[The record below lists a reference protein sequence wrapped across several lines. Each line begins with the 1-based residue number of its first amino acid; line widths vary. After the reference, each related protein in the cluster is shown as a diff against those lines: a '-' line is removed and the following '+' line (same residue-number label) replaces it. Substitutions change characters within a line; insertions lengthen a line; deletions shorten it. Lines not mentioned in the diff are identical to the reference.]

1 MEQKARPATFKSLSP
16 EVSFRVP
23 ANFTLNRI
31 PRWAWRTSGVVGL
44 LVLAIVLFAILFD
57 WNLLRGPIAREAAA
71 ISHRPVRIDGDLK
84 VHLLSWTPTATAER
98 VFVGNPAWTQGG
110 KLADVG
116 RLTVSIR
123 LLPLL
128 VGRVELP
135 LLDLERPDISLLRD
149 AEGRASW
156 RANPNDQTPLKLPPI
171 EHFIVNGGH
180 LRLVDQK
187 KSLVLSGTIQSQ
199 ETAAR
204 TGAAPAGAFELL
216 GQGTINDDPF
226 SLHITGGPLLNVR
239 RDRPYPFDADL
250 HAGATH
256 VLAHGVLPKPF
267 DFGQIDTALSV
278 SGANLADLS
287 YLTTLA
293 LPETP
298 PYVLHG
304 RLARAGQIYRFS
316 QLAGR
321 VGESDLEG
329 GFTVDH
335 TGPRPDLKADLRS
348 RKLNYKDLGSLVGAP
363 PPSARVTPLQK
374 AEAARLKAEDRFLP
388 DATLNVSRVRKM
400 DAVVHYSA
408 DAVTAPDNLP
418 LRQVRLTLILDHG
431 VMSFDPVSF
440 ILPHGE
446 LSGKIHIDARGAVP
460 RSDIDL
466 KVVNIHLEDLFHQK
480 SQPPLEGAFE
490 ARAVLHGVG
499 DSVHKA
505 ASTADGSVTVVVPR
519 GEIRKAFAELMGVNA
534 ANGLGLLFSKDQS
547 ETNVRCAV
555 ADFQAIHGVLR
566 ARTFVVDSDLV
577 AAVGQGDIDLGTEAL
592 NLTLQ
597 GHPKKFRILHLN
609 APVTVTGHLNSPK
622 FGVKAGSVPIQTA
635 SAIALGVA
643 LGPLA
648 AVLPFVDAGLAK
660 DADCVGLV
668 GRAQQS
674 GAPVKTSATTP
685 AAKKR

>member
-1 MEQKARPATFKSLSP
+1 MAVKITLS
-16 EVSFRVP
+16 RV
-23 ANFTLNRI
+23 
-31 PRWAWRTSGVVGL
+31 PRWAWWTGGVVGL
-44 LVLAIVLFAILFD
+44 LILLIALFAALFD

-71 ISHRPVRIDGDLK
+71 MSHRPVRIDGDLK
-84 VHLLSWTPTATAER
+84 VHLLSWTPTASADR

-116 RLTVSIR
+116 RVTVSIR

-128 VGRVELP
+128 VGHVELP
-135 LLDLERPDISLLRD
+135 LLDLERPDIWLLRD
-149 AEGRASW
+149 ADGRASW
-156 RANPNDQTPLKLPPI
+156 RADPNNPTPLKLPPI

-180 LRLVDQK
+180 VRLVDQK
-187 KSLVLSGTIQSQ
+187 KGLVLTGTVQSR
-199 ETAAR
+199 ETAVR
-204 TGAAPAGAFELL
+204 PGAPPAGAFELL
-216 GQGTINDDPF
+216 GQGTINEDSF
-226 SLHITGGPLLNVR
+226 SLHIIGGPLLNVR

-256 VLAHGVLPKPF
+256 VLAHGVLLKPF
-267 DFGQIDTALSV
+267 DFGQIDTTLVV

-298 PYVLHG
+298 PYNLHG
-304 RLARAGQIYRFS
+304 RLAREGQIYRFT

-329 GFTVDH
+329 GFVVDH
-335 TGPRPDLKADLRS
+335 TGPRPYLKADLRS
-348 RKLNYKDLGSLVGAP
+348 RKLDYKDLGSLIGAP

-400 DAVVHYSA
+400 DAVVHYA
-408 DAVTAPDNLP
+408 AGAVTAPNNLP
-418 LRQVRLTLILDHG
+418 LRQVKLTLILDHG

-446 LSGKIHIDARGAVP
+446 LSGKIRIDARGAVP

-466 KVVNIHLEDLFHQK
+466 KVINIRLEDLFQQK
-480 SQPPLEGAFE
+480 SNPPLEGAFE

-505 ASTADGSVTVVVPR
+505 ASTADGSVTVVAPR
-519 GEIRKAFAELMGVNA
+519 GEIRQAFAELMGVNA
-534 ANGLGLLFSKDQS
+534 ANGLGLLFSKNQR
-547 ETNVRCAV
+547 ETGVRCAV
-555 ADFQAIHGVLR
+555 ADFHATHGVLR
-566 ARTFVVDSDLV
+566 ASTFVVDTDV
-577 AAVGQGDIDLGTEAL
+577 VTAVGQGDIDLGTEAL

-597 GHPKKFRILHLN
+597 GHPKKFRIFHLR
-609 APVTVTGHLNSPK
+609 APVTVTGHLKSPK
-622 FGVKAGSVPIQTA
+622 FGVKPGSIPLQAGG
-635 SAIALGVA
+635 AIALGVA

-648 AVLPFVDAGLAK
+648 AILPFVDAGLAK

-668 GRAQQS
+668 SQAQGQ
-674 GAPVKTSATTP
+674 GAPVKISATTP
-685 AAKKR
+685 AVKKP